1 MRTRQK
7 GTAIV
12 EFALILPLLLL
23 LTMITTEFGRAIY
36 QYNTI
41 VKSLRN
47 TTRYLSLQTPNTQ
60 ITEAKNLVVFGN
72 IAGTGAALVPGLT
85 LAQVATPT
93 WQTIGSAPLINTVT
107 VQVGFGAAGS
117 ATRYTFIPLVAS
129 VFGFNLGNVTYAPIS
144 ATMRSP
150 S

>member
-1 MRTRQK
+1 MKTRQK

-41 VKSLRN
+41 VKSVRN
-47 TTRYLSLQTPNTQ
+47 ATRYLSLQTPTTK

-72 IAGTGAALVPGLT
+72 IAGDEPALVPGLT
-85 LAQVATPT
+85 LSQVTPT
-93 WQTIGSAPLINTVT
+93 WLEIESSVPRINTVT
-107 VQVGFGAAGS
+107 ITVTG
-117 ATRYTFIPLVAS
+117 YTFRSMFTS
-129 VFGFNLGNVTYAPIS
+129 VFGVTFGDKIFANIS
-144 ATMRSP
+144 ATMRAP
-150 S
+150 L

>member
-1 MRTRQK
+1 MKTRQR

-23 LTMITTEFGRAIY
+23 LTMVTTEFGRAIY

-47 TTRYLSLQTPNTQ
+47 ATRYLSLQTPNTK

-72 IAGTGAALVPGLT
+72 IAGTGPFLVPGLT
-85 LAQVATPT
+85 VAQVSTIPPT
-93 WQTIGSAPLINTVT
+93 WLTTGSNPVINTVKIT
-107 VQVGFGAAGS
+107 VTG
-117 ATRYTFIPLVAS
+117 YTFHS
-129 VFGFNLGNVTYAPIS
+129 MFTTVFGVTFGDITYGDIS
-144 ATMRSP
+144 ATMRS
-150 S
+150 SS